1 MFVSLNLL
9 TKEPLGFLIKV
20 MLTIQEEL
28 IEDTARLA
36 QAKQVK
42 EGIRNDATIS
52 DIMQVLEQVLI
63 NSLLFSED
71 AVNDAL
77 RVIS

>member
-1 MFVSLNLL
+1 MFVSIVLF
-9 TKEPLGFLIKV
+9 KFIGFLIKV

-28 IEDTARLA
+28 IEDTSRVT

-42 EGIRNDATIS
+42 IGIRIETNIS
-52 DIMQVLEQVLI
+52 DIMQVLEQVLL
-63 NSLLFSED
+63 NSQLFSED

-77 RVIS
+77 KVIS

>member
-1 MFVSLNLL
+1 MSVRISLFNI
-9 TKEPLGFLIKV
+9 LGFLIKV

-28 IEDTARLA
+28 IEDTSRLP

-42 EGIRNDATIS
+42 MGIRIETNIS
-52 DIMQVLEQVLI
+52 EIMQVLEQVLL
-63 NSLLFSED
+63 NSQLFSED

-77 RVIS
+77 KVIS

>member
-1 MFVSLNLL
+1 MFVSIVLF
-9 TKEPLGFLIKV
+9 KFIGFIIKV

-28 IEDTARLA
+28 IEDTSRLT

-42 EGIRNDATIS
+42 IGIRIETNIS
-52 DIMQVLEQVLI
+52 DIMQVLEQVLL
-63 NSLLFSED
+63 NSQLFSED

-77 RVIS
+77 KVIS